1 MLVPIV
7 PQKRRMKMQKLFN
20 EIHEAWLAT
29 QFTGFMSQTQS
40 RQELYEFSNILFKH
54 LTWIENDFTKQ
65 GLSYSYDIAHVPV
78 KVSHISVMIHNIV
91 QRLTAIESQLDLC
104 GDEHIT
110 FRMRSDLRYMKSAL
124 EKLPEEEVVSAFDAK
139 REYGNIE
146 LTSEAK
152 DALTLFLFEES
163 YKEYELIM
171 VYNYSKANSKDA
183 FLNRIFQ
190 ILIDESFFHLRS
202 FGQMMAQMGI
212 LSVPRSLMEEIYKF
226 DDLEQFLKDGI
237 QEEIGAKEECK
248 KLADAVS
255 SSSEHFADFFTFI
268 NNQENYHIA
277 LMEEALEYIAKK

>member
-1 MLVPIV
+1 M
-7 PQKRRMKMQKLFN
+7 RRVKMHKLFK

-40 RQELYEFSNILFKH
+40 RQELYEFANILFKH
-54 LTWIENDFTKQ
+54 LTWIENDFIRQNIIYT
-65 GLSYSYDIAHVPV
+65 YDINQVPIRV
-78 KVSHISVMIHNIV
+78 EKLSVMIDDII
-91 QRLTAIESQLDLC
+91 RRMELIELELGNCNDA
-104 GDEHIT
+104 DIT
-110 FRMRSDLRYMKSAL
+110 FRMRSDLDYMKSAL
-124 EKLPEEEVVSAFDAK
+124 KKIPNENVSSAFNMK
-139 REYGNIE
+139 KEFPNIQ
-146 LTSEAK
+146 LSDEAK

-171 VYNYSKANSKDA
+171 VYNYSKANSNDA

-212 LSVPRSLMEEIYKF
+212 LGVPRSLMEEIYKF

-255 SSSEHFADFFTFI
+255 SSSEHFASFFNFI

-277 LMEEALEYIAKK
+277 LMEEALAHLNK

>member
-1 MLVPIV
+1 
-7 PQKRRMKMQKLFN
+7 MKKLFK

-29 QFTGFMSQTQS
+29 QFAGFMSQTQT

-54 LTWIENDFTKQ
+54 LTWIENDFIKQ
-65 GLSYSYDIAHVPV
+65 NIEYNYDINQVPIRV
-78 KVSHISVMIHNIV
+78 DILSIMLSDIIR
-91 QRLTAIESQLDLC
+91 RLEIIESELDTC
-104 GDEHIT
+104 KDKDIT
-110 FRMRSDLRYMKSAL
+110 FRMGSDLRYMKSVL
-124 EKLPEEEVVSAFDAK
+124 KNLPDEDVSSSFNMK
-139 REYGNIE
+139 KEFPNIE
-146 LTSEAK
+146 LTQEAK

-171 VYNYSKANSKDA
+171 VYNYSKANSTDA

-190 ILIDESFFHLRS
+190 VLIDESFFHLRS

-212 LSVPRSLMEEIYKF
+212 LGVPRSLMEEIYKF

-248 KLADAVS
+248 RLADAVS
-255 SSSEHFADFFTFI
+255 SSSEHFASFFTFI

-277 LMEEALEYIAKK
+277 LMEEALEHIKR

>member
-1 MLVPIV
+1 
-7 PQKRRMKMQKLFN
+7 MKKLFK

-54 LTWIENDFTKQ
+54 LTWIENDFVKQ
-65 GLSYSYDIAHVPV
+65 NIKYTYDINQVPIRV
-78 KVSHISVMIHNIV
+78 DKLSTMISDII
-91 QRLTAIESQLDLC
+91 RRIELIESELDSC
-104 GDEHIT
+104 KDEHIT
-110 FRMRSDLRYMKSAL
+110 FRMRSDLDYMKSAL
-124 EKLPEEEVVSAFDAK
+124 EKIADEDVSSAFDMK
-139 REYGNIE
+139 KEFPKIT
-146 LTSEAK
+146 LTQEAQ

-171 VYNYSKANSKDA
+171 VYNYSKANSNDA

-212 LSVPRSLMEEIYKF
+212 LGVPRSLMEEIYKF

-248 KLADAVS
+248 RLADAVS
-255 SSSEHFADFFTFI
+255 SSSEHFASFFNFI

-277 LMEEALEYIAKK
+277 LMEEALEYINKR

>member
-1 MLVPIV
+1 M
-7 PQKRRMKMQKLFN
+7 RRVKMHKLFK

-40 RQELYEFSNILFKH
+40 RQELYEFANILFKH
-54 LTWIENDFTKQ
+54 LTWIENDFIRQNIIYT
-65 GLSYSYDIAHVPV
+65 YDINQVPIRAE
-78 KVSHISVMIHNIV
+78 KLSVMIDDII
-91 QRLTAIESQLDLC
+91 RRMELIELELGNCNDA
-104 GDEHIT
+104 DIT
-110 FRMRSDLRYMKSAL
+110 FRMRSDLDYMKSAL
-124 EKLPEEEVVSAFDAK
+124 KKIPNENVSSAFNMK
-139 REYGNIE
+139 KEFPNIQ
-146 LTSEAK
+146 LSDEAK

-171 VYNYSKANSKDA
+171 VYNYSKANSNDA

-212 LSVPRSLMEEIYKF
+212 LGVPRSLMEEIYKF

-255 SSSEHFADFFTFI
+255 SSSEHFASFFNFI

-277 LMEEALEYIAKK
+277 LMEEALAHLNK